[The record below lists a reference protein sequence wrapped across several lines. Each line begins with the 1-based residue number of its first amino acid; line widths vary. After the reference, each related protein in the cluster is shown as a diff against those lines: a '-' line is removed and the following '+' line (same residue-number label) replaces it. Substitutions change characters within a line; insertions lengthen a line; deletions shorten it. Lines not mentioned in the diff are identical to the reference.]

1 MIATHVSRE
10 TSDRLKHFETLVTA
24 ENQLQNLVSAT
35 SLAAFQSRHVAD
47 AMQLVSL
54 APAGRSWCDIG
65 SGAGLP
71 GIVIAIVTGGPIS
84 LIEPRRLRA
93 DFLRRA
99 IVDLELADV
108 EVVEAKA
115 ERATGQFD
123 IITARAVASLS
134 QLFAISSHLV
144 RRETRW
150 ILPKGRGAKKELDEA
165 LQSWQGE
172 FELVPSLTSEDA
184 MIVVAEQVRRR
195 GGT

>member
-1 MIATHVSRE
+1 M
-10 TSDRLKHFETLVTA
+10 
-24 ENQLQNLVSAT
+24 
-35 SLAAFQSRHVAD
+35 
-47 AMQLVSL
+47 
-54 APAGRSWCDIG
+54 
-65 SGAGLP
+65 
-71 GIVIAIVTGGPIS
+71 IAIVAGGPIS

-99 IVDLELADV
+99 IVDLELANA
-108 EVVEAKA
+108 EIVEAKA
-115 ERATGQFD
+115 EWVTGQFD

-134 QLFAISSHLV
+134 QLFAMSSHLAH
-144 RRETRW
+144 RETRW

-184 MIVVAEQVRRR
+184 MIVVAERVRRR